1 MIFFFLIAHKDYEN
15 DQHLAR
21 FLPSDFLDD
30 KNNYLDDEGSTIVG
44 SRIIDCLFHPLVRL
58 ISTTAMVQLGE
69 VVLALEAPLLQV
81 DLVALSA
88 RGVTSVK
95 VPRVVNHWLRSW
107 LRDGGG
113 GEVLRVGGER
123 LRIRGGRDGGGQ
135 VGRVGGGWGKVKA
148 GSRKQRNRVVHHQDP
163 PTAPTTTTNTA
174 ATSLKNILR
183 KMRKMH
189 FWLITTTFAFK
200 NL

>member
-1 MIFFFLIAHKDYEN
+1 MIFFFLIAHKDYKN

-44 SRIIDCLFHPLVRL
+44 SRIIDCLFHPLVGI
-58 ISTTAMVQLGE
+58 ISITAMVQLGE

-95 VPRVVNHWLRSW
+95 VPGVVNDWLRS
-107 LRDGGG
+107 
-113 GEVLRVGGER
+113 
-123 LRIRGGRDGGGQ
+123 
-135 VGRVGGGWGKVKA
+135 
-148 GSRKQRNRVVHHQDP
+148 
-163 PTAPTTTTNTA
+163 
-174 ATSLKNILR
+174 
-183 KMRKMH
+183 
-189 FWLITTTFAFK
+189 
-200 NL
+200 